1 MGYEE
6 DFHRYLQS
14 LVSDCERRIKRGHQ
28 RLALSNQQGSVSIC
42 LLFNQQGSV
51 SICLLFN
58 QQGSVSI
65 CLLFNQL

>member
-1 MGYEE
+1 MMYYLNIILLRYTKSSRFSKMGYEE

-42 LLFNQQGSV
+42 LLFNQ
-51 SICLLFN
+51 L
-58 QQGSVSI
+58 
-65 CLLFNQL
+65 

>member
-42 LLFNQQGSV
+42 LLFNQ
-51 SICLLFN
+51 L
-58 QQGSVSI
+58 
-65 CLLFNQL
+65 